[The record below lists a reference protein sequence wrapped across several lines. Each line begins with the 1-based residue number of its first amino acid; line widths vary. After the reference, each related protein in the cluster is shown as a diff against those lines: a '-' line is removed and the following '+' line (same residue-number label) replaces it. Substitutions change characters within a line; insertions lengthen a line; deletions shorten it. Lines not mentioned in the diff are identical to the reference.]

1 MWRATSIFWR
11 LSIHRSTIE
20 LISIFVPLNKL
31 IARDVSSTMMYD
43 IASGC
48 EAEEVFRGYQVTMHL
63 TQSKMEIL
71 SVYASERKVSE
82 SALSSDHSK
91 FDRFFRYCLLLSFWI
106 IFFLYLNFDSPSSFD
121 RFTLHDNSTFFPNS
135 TIRSYDFVSHKLI
148 RSSIV
153 QNSPTTA
160 YSSTDTSDNNN
171 CSV

>member
-1 MWRATSIFWR
+1 
-11 LSIHRSTIE
+11 
-20 LISIFVPLNKL
+20 
-31 IARDVSSTMMYD
+31 
-43 IASGC
+43 
-48 EAEEVFRGYQVTMHL
+48 MHL

-91 FDRFFRYCLLLSFWI
+91 FDRFFRYCLLLSFVAELYYI
-106 IFFLYLNFDSPSSFD
+106 LYLNFDSPSSFD
-121 RFTLHDNSTFFPNS
+121 RFTLYDNSTFFPNS

>member
-1 MWRATSIFWR
+1 M
-11 LSIHRSTIE
+11 
-20 LISIFVPLNKL
+20 
-31 IARDVSSTMMYD
+31 
-43 IASGC
+43 
-48 EAEEVFRGYQVTMHL
+48 MHL

-82 SALSSDHSK
+82 SRRSPPSSDHSK
-91 FDRFFRYCLLLSFWI
+91 FDRFFRYCLLLSFVAELYYI
-106 IFFLYLNFDSPSSFD
+106 LYLNFDSSSFG
-121 RFTLHDNSTFFPNS
+121 RFTLYDNSTFFPNS

-148 RSSIV
+148 RPSIV